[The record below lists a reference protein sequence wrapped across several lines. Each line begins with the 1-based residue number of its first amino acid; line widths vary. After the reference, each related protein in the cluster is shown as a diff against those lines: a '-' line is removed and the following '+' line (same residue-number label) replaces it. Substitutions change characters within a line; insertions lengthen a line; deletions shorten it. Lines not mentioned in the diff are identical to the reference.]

1 MPYHGTEEDFMAADG
16 ETRSIITEVAKWPL
30 DGLPGKEVR
39 LLTVEY
45 PPGVHTPPHR
55 HPGWQLIYVLEG
67 RVVSQMEGE
76 PAQNFKA
83 NDFWFEPREHLHLDA
98 GNDDPH
104 GRAKILVF
112 YVTEPGQPVLIPEP
126 DIGTDE

>member
-1 MPYHGTEEDFMAADG
+1 
-16 ETRSIITEVAKWPL
+16 
-30 DGLPGKEVR
+30 
-39 LLTVEY
+39 
-45 PPGVHTPPHR
+45 VHTPPHR

-126 DIGTDE
+126 DIGSDK